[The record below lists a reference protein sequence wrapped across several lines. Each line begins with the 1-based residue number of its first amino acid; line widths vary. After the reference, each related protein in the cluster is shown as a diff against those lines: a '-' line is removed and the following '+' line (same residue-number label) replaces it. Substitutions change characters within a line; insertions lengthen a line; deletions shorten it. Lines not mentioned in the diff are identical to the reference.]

1 MTYLQLKT
9 AVLLQLGEE
18 NNVTFTDGV
27 PSITLTTAVVGYLK
41 QIPDLLREAANI
53 LQTAGKYVVKEY
65 TQTLT
70 EPGEIDTAD
79 ISDYYALHEVWLDG
93 NLYSQAIGKGVRYL
107 YFPDAGAATI
117 FYYAYPTQIG
127 YDIAD
132 TDTLDFDPEVYSL
145 IVLYICGKLRMFL
158 DEDYAMQV
166 LNEFEQRRSELAA
179 KGARR
184 AHVTKGCVEW

>member
-79 ISDYYALHEVWLDG
+79 ISDYDALHEVWLDE
-93 NLYSQAIGKGVRYL
+93 NPYTSYIVKGGQTI
-107 YFPDAGAATI
+107 YFPDAGDI
-117 FYYAYPTQIG
+117 EIYYYAYPTQIG
-127 YDIAD
+127 YDIEDA
-132 TDTLDFDPEVYSL
+132 DTLDFDPEIYAL
-145 IVLYICGKLRMFL
+145 IVMYICGKLRMFS

-166 LNEFEQRRSELAA
+166 LNEFEQRRAELMA
-179 KGARR
+179 KGTKR
-184 AHVTKGCVEW
+184 AHVVTGCVEW